1 MADGVSAQGR
11 GAFASPIYDP
21 LREWLDKLPPGSVPR
36 PDELNA
42 LCSPAPLSGAG
53 VPIRFVRPQ
62 AARSRTFADHFEV
75 RTYLRGEIAVREG
88 SWHDLFNALAWLA
101 FPRTKAAINRRHFAE
116 LEHERRERG
125 LTEHEAFSPKGKR
138 SASRDTLTLFD
149 ESGII
154 VASPCAELLDLIRLR
169 QWKTLFW
176 TRRPE
181 VRQQIRFFVLGH
193 ALHEKAMQS
202 YKGMTARA
210 LMLPVSVSFL
220 EQSSARQ
227 IEYIDEWA
235 ARYMGLPTSLESK
248 LTLSNL
254 PALSHLPVMGIPDWD
269 KNATAAF
276 YDDAEVFRQ
285 SSGIRSGDRV

>member
-1 MADGVSAQGR
+1 MADGVSALR
-11 GAFASPIYDP
+11 HGAFAAPIYDP
-21 LREWLDKLPPGSVPR
+21 LREWLDKLPLGRVPG
-36 PDELNA
+36 PDQMNA
-42 LCSPAPLSGAG
+42 LCIPPPLSGGG
-53 VPIRFVRPQ
+53 VPIRFVAQQ
-62 AARSRTFADHFEV
+62 AARSRSFVDQFEV
-75 RTYLRGEIAVREG
+75 RTFLRGEVALREE

-101 FPRTKAAINRRHFAE
+101 FPHTKAAINQRHFAD

-125 LTEHEAFSPKGKR
+125 LAEHEAFSPGGKR
-138 SASRDTLTLFD
+138 SATRDTLTLFD

-154 VASPCAELLDLIRLR
+154 VASPCAELLDLIRLH

-176 TRRPE
+176 TRRLE
-181 VRQQIRFFVLGH
+181 VKQQMRFFTFGH
-193 ALHEKAMQS
+193 ALHEKAMQA

-210 LMLPVSVSFL
+210 LMLPVPVSFL
-220 EQSSARQ
+220 EQSFARQ
-227 IEYIDEWA
+227 IENIDEWA

-248 LTLSNL
+248 LT
-254 PALSHLPVMGIPDWD
+254 LSHLPVMGIPDWD